1 LILNRTSSQSLH
13 HFGWTGVIFDA
24 LKRIHHQDNISDTVK
39 LYKSL
44 HICSKILYPIAPN
57 PSYLKDKDS
66 WADTT
71 LYSLLKL
78 MELENSEVSRCE
90 YLELLMVFMEASQFK
105 APQFLPIILPIVD
118 HYIDA
123 SLMSSNLCHH
133 ILTVVEYF
141 MINFWPCVELNL
153 NEFVWILSKLTLAIQ
168 NSKHCQNEKVNSL
181 KESCLQQLLLISPVS
196 HHTLTQ
202 LTS

>member
-1 LILNRTSSQSLH
+1 MDSS
-13 HFGWTGVIFDA
+13 
-24 LKRIHHQDNISDTVK
+24 
-39 LYKSL
+39 
-44 HICSKILYPIAPN
+44 
-57 PSYLKDKDS
+57 
-66 WADTT
+66 T

-133 ILTVVEYF
+133 ILTV
-141 MINFWPCVELNL
+141 NL
-153 NEFVWILSKLTLAIQ
+153 PQ
-168 NSKHCQNEKVNSL
+168 L
-181 KESCLQQLLLISPVS
+181 KSN
-196 HHTLTQ
+196 TT
-202 LTS
+202 